1 MLTQDDEIDHK
12 KKHKRDKIETKTLNQ
27 DVQDR
32 LCLYYTVFALV
43 GLVTNTG
50 FVMVGSAA
58 EDLAVTFGKETFMPM
73 FQLSEILF
81 ASLIQFINS
90 WLLIKIKHIHR
101 LTFNAFYML
110 SAYLLITAV
119 TIWQFEAG
127 FYIALVA
134 ALMHGTSAAFSESTV
149 LGFMKG
155 FPSRLVA
162 PFSTG
167 TGFAGV
173 FGSGILLFLKLW
185 FDRDGYIFAIVSP
198 IILVYLF
205 CIFWLQKQKTQ
216 FRFDQAQDALSSTN
230 KRSLGNDTVDPFL
243 SPLSK
248 SLSSDMKSGN
258 LTERQKALEGDAESD
273 EIVLEYEAPENE
285 ELEEEHRLKIGQ
297 NTNIQEPPDNENIDE
312 AAENEAFSFSAFKR
326 VVRHVGVYLFS
337 LSIIYFFEYT
347 ILTCF
352 ADVYT
357 KRKRVEEGNDIEYL
371 KENSYIILTVC
382 YQFGVLVSRGSL
394 DFFKIKKLWILI
406 LLQIFNFVLWF
417 LNVYYFE
424 VTNYAVVFCH
434 IALVGMMG
442 GTLYVNVLYN
452 IVSSRTLDYN
462 DKELAMIM
470 CTIFDDL
477 GILTASCASLALDNT
492 IFKEYQQLEGGEK
505 LMAHF
510 MLRASRR
517 M

>member
-1 MLTQDDEIDHK
+1 
-12 KKHKRDKIETKTLNQ
+12 
-27 DVQDR
+27 
-32 LCLYYTVFALV
+32 
-43 GLVTNTG
+43 LVTNTG

-81 ASLIQFINS
+81 ASLIQFVNS

-127 FYIALVA
+127 FWIALVA

-167 TGFAGV
+167 TGCAGV
-173 FGSGILLFLKLW
+173 FGSGILLFLKLF

-205 CIFWLQKQKTQ
+205 CIYWLQRQKSTY
-216 FRFDQAQDALSSTN
+216 RFDQSADALSPVHS
-230 KRSLGNDTVDPFL
+230 RSLGNDKVDPFL

-248 SLSSDMKSGN
+248 SLSSEFKTSN
-258 LTERQKALEGDAESD
+258 LEDRHRPLEEDHES
-273 EIVLEYEAPENE
+273 EEMVLEYDAPEE
-285 ELEEEHRLKIGQ
+285 DHES
-297 NTNIQEPPDNENIDE
+297 QEFTRRITKNASLQDDPNNPDDEDLDE
-312 AAENEAFSFSAFKR
+312 AADNQAFTFEAFRR
-326 VVRHVGVYLFS
+326 VIKHVGVYLVS
-337 LSIIYFFEYT
+337 LSVIYFFEYT

-357 KRKRVEEGNDIEYL
+357 KRKREEEGNNIQYL
-371 KENSYIILTVC
+371 KDNSYIILTV
-382 YQFGVLVSRGSL
+382 
-394 DFFKIKKLWILI
+394 
-406 LLQIFNFVLWF
+406 
-417 LNVYYFE
+417 
-424 VTNYAVVFCH
+424 
-434 IALVGMMG
+434 
-442 GTLYVNVLYN
+442 
-452 IVSSRTLDYN
+452 
-462 DKELAMIM
+462 
-470 CTIFDDL
+470 
-477 GILTASCASLALDNT
+477 
-492 IFKEYQQLEGGEK
+492 
-505 LMAHF
+505 
-510 MLRASRR
+510 
-517 M
+517 